1 MKKVIIIGASSGI
14 GKELAV
20 LYLKA
25 GHSVG
30 ITGRRKALLEE
41 IHQQYP
47 SQTFIEVFDVTGHNN
62 IQHLELLISKLGGMD
77 LFLYNS
83 GYADAS
89 KHLDWEMDKA
99 TTLINVNGFV
109 EMTNYAFNYFVK
121 QGHGQIAGMS
131 SIASYRGNSWAPAYS
146 ASKAYMSN
154 YLEAITIK
162 AYRLKKNITV
172 TDIQPGFVQT
182 DMAKG
187 DGIFW
192 SAPLAKAGLQIFKA
206 IEKKKRKVQVTKRW
220 KYVAWVLKHMPFFLF
235 KRIG

>member
-1 MKKVIIIGASSGI
+1 MKKVMIIGASSGI
-14 GKELAV
+14 GKELAL

-30 ITGRRKALLEE
+30 ITGRRAALLEE
-41 IHQQYP
+41 IQLQYP
-47 SQTFIEVFDVTGHNN
+47 SQTAIEVFDVTGNNN
-62 IQHLELLISKLGGMD
+62 IQHLESLISKLGGMD
-77 LFLYNS
+77 LFVYNS
-83 GYADAS
+83 GYGEAS
-89 KHLDWEMDKA
+89 KDLNWEMDKA

-131 SIASYRGNSWAPAYS
+131 SIASYRGASWAPAYS

-162 AYRLKKNITV
+162 AYRLKKNVTV

-182 DMAKG
+182 EMAKG

-192 SAPLAKAGLQIFKA
+192 SAPLAKATLQIFKA
-206 IEKKKRKVQVTKRW
+206 IEKKKRRVQVTKRW
-220 KYVAWVLKHMPFFLF
+220 VFVAWVMKRLPFFLY
-235 KRIG
+235 KQIG